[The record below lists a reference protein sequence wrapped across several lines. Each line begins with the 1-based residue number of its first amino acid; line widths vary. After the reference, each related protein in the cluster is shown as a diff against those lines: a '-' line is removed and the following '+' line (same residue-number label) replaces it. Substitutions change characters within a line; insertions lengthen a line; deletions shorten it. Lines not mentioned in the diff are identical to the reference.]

1 MSDDIWLRRQHALAE
16 FGARALASSH
26 IDGLLGEACRL
37 VAQGLDSPIAKV
49 LKQVPD
55 DGLLLCAAHGIP
67 RDVAE
72 PGKTRVSGDTKSAAG
87 YSVKTRKPVLSHVA
101 SETRFDAGDIVRMMG
116 VTYSINV
123 PICCEDV
130 PYGALE
136 ADRTDE
142 RPYNEDDV
150 NFLLTYAN
158 VLGAAIQ
165 NHRNTQRIEA
175 LLGTQK
181 LLFSELQHRVKNDLQ
196 IILILIELQQRRV
209 TGEEAREHLNIIL
222 GRIDALRLVHERMFA
237 GKSLD
242 GVDLAE
248 YLGLLSATRFQMHG
262 LEPAGP
268 IKLTT
273 EIAPVTIDHDLAVSL
288 GLIANE
294 FLTNSLKHA
303 FPDGSGTISINGTSL
318 ENHRLRL
325 TFADDGKGQVARSTE
340 AGSGTGQ
347 RLIAMLSRQIDA
359 EVVWKT
365 ERGTSLELTFSV

>member
-1 MSDDIWLRRQHALAE
+1 MSDHIWLRRQQALAE
-16 FGARALASSH
+16 FGTGALSSSN
-26 IDGLLGEACRL
+26 IDGLLAEACRL

-49 LKQVPD
+49 LKQMPD
-55 DGLLLCAAHGIP
+55 DGLLLCADHGIP
-67 RDVAE
+67 RKIAE
-72 PGKTRVSGDTKSAAG
+72 PGKTRIEGDTKSAAG
-87 YSVKTRKPVLSHVA
+87 FSIKTRKPVLSHVS
-101 SETRFDAGDIVRMMG
+101 SEERFDPGDIVRQMG
-116 VTYSINV
+116 VTYSVNV

-142 RPYNEDDV
+142 RPYSEADV
-150 NFLLTYAN
+150 NFLQTYAN

-165 NHRNTQRIEA
+165 QQRNARRIEA
-175 LLGTQK
+175 LLETQK

-209 TGEEAREHLNIIL
+209 TGDEAREHLNIIL
-222 GRIDALRLVHERMFA
+222 GRVDALRLVHERMFA
-237 GKSLD
+237 GQA
-242 GVDLAE
+242 VDRVNLAE
-248 YLGLLSATRFQMHG
+248 YLRLLSATRFQMHG

-273 EIAPVTIDHDLAVSL
+273 EIAPVTIDHDRAVSL

-303 FPDGSGTISINGTSL
+303 FPQGSGTISISGTSL
-318 ENHRLRL
+318 GDHRLRL
-325 TFADDGKGQVARSTE
+325 TFADDGRGQAARPKEPET
-340 AGSGTGQ
+340 GTGL
-347 RLIAMLSRQIDA
+347 RLIAMLGRQLDA

-365 ERGTSLELTFSV
+365 ERGTRLELTFSV